1 MRQEAWRRLDSDL
14 DRGKL
19 QALTTQIG
27 LSEVIETAGSILEGR
42 VRGRIV
48 VKVR

>member
-1 MRQEAWRRLDSDL
+1 LASEL

-19 QALTTQIG
+19 AAMTREVG
-27 LSEVIETAGSILEGR
+27 LGDVISLAGDILEGR

-48 VKVR
+48 VKIG